1 MYTYKH
7 ASVWKSDSGPEARRM
22 SVCSN
27 QEKRKGS
34 GLTDMANSTK
44 RIIMQTFE
52 EMLEEMPFGKI
63 TVSALVARCEI
74 SSNTFYYHFKDIFDL
89 LDAWLNKEK
98 EQYQKEVEH
107 IDNWAEGLKSV
118 LHGIKQKS
126 RQVYHIYDSLSRERL
141 ERYVFTSVESCFFDY
156 VKERV
161 VKTNVKEETLMRI
174 SNFYCYAVLGFFLKF
189 LWEKMDGDIDS
200 DVDELC
206 RIFDGALEYILCK
219 AETGE
224 EGEKQPCVLNA
235 LEQETSDSDKF

>member
-1 MYTYKH
+1 
-7 ASVWKSDSGPEARRM
+7 
-22 SVCSN
+22 
-27 QEKRKGS
+27 
-34 GLTDMANSTK
+34 
-44 RIIMQTFE
+44 MQTFE
-52 EMLEEMPFGKI
+52 KMLEEMPFGKI

-219 AETGE
+219 AEAGE
-224 EGEKQPCVLNA
+224 EGEKQPRVLNA